1 MSTIG
6 GAKCGCTDGAGM
18 SNKWPRMRP
27 QKKPNTHGKW
37 QSRLCFRE
45 IADCWLRSAGRSFG
59 ICHLTFVIFHF
70 APQRPFLLRELS
82 NPFKNGECRVIRY
95 KTAIG
100 KRK

>member
-37 QSRLCFRE
+37 QSRL
-45 IADCWLRSAGRSFG
+45 
-59 ICHLTFVIFHF
+59 
-70 APQRPFLLRELS
+70 
-82 NPFKNGECRVIRY
+82 
-95 KTAIG
+95 
-100 KRK
+100 